1 MTQDYKRPEPDY
13 YWPQPSEQSTETSVT
28 EKIPEEKK
36 SFGSYD
42 DIFAYQVTNASV
54 LRAKEFVN
62 KMEAGGYKTN
72 WFFFYKHKY
81 MRSSAHVC
89 IFKC

>member
-1 MTQDYKRPEPDY
+1 LTQDYKRPEPDY
-13 YWPQPSEQSTETSVT
+13 YWPQPAEQSTETSVT
-28 EKIPEEKK
+28 EKNPEEFEEKK
-36 SFGSYD
+36 SLGSYD

-72 WFFFYKHKY
+72 WFLF
-81 MRSSAHVC
+81 
-89 IFKC
+89 